1 MNATERSLLLAFS
14 GAETSLPAL
23 DYGIWLAE
31 QIRLPVTLL
40 GIVEKPARRKQVEQ
54 LIESRSTQLQNSGIP
69 YQVLLES
76 GRSRDVICRQAVP
89 DRHLA
94 VFGPF
99 GRPRLRRWL
108 RGRSFR
114 RIFQD
119 IHTPVLYV
127 RQAHPRLRKILV
139 CLGGLGHALSA
150 ERWSLY
156 LAERMGASVTLLH
169 VVEPISYDYPVAREI
184 QDHWQDILETDT
196 PQGQNLRTALRM
208 AQEIGVTADFKVRH
222 GDIVHEILAETS
234 AQEYDMIVMGSPY
247 SSNNLRHLFM
257 PNVTAEVAE
266 AVDCPILAA
275 SFGQEWIFDEP

>member
-1 MNATERSLLLAFS
+1 MNMAEKSIFLAFT

-31 QIRLPVTLL
+31 QIDLPVTLL
-40 GIVEKPARRKQVEQ
+40 GIVENSARRKRVEE
-54 LIESRSTQLQNSGIP
+54 IIDSRCTRLENSGIS
-69 YQVLLES
+69 YRVLLES
-76 GRSRDVICRQAVP
+76 GRSRDVICRLADP
-89 DRHLA
+89 DRHLV

-114 RIFQD
+114 RILQE
-119 IHTPVLYV
+119 INTPVLYV
-127 RQAHPRLRKILV
+127 SKAHLRLQKILV

-156 LAERMGASVTLLH
+156 LAERMQASVTLLH

-184 QDHWQDILETDT
+184 QDRWENILETDT
-196 PQGQNLRTALRM
+196 PQGQNLRAALRM
-208 AQEIGVTADFKVRH
+208 AQEMGVTANFEVRH
-222 GDIVHEILAETS
+222 GDIVHEILAEAS
-234 AQEYDMIVMGSPY
+234 SKDYDMIVMGSPY

-266 AVDCPILAA
+266 AMDGPILAA
-275 SFGQEWIFDEP
+275 SFGQEWIFDE